1 MFEPVNKK
9 LDGLFVANNPASIA
23 MMEIN
28 DLSLLVTRMLD
39 FHVSFGTGR
48 LLAADQ
54 GGAHSW
60 TGYLIPE
67 WIRRVKSCVR
77 TAVSADAM
85 YEKFWNTLDK
95 AEQDSKHYRIDPEIA
110 TQSLAPDDP
119 TAFSELET
127 ETMRYMGLPDTKVTT
142 RRLKLA
148 MLASCFFCT
157 LLSLPRHDPVL
168 GQYRVRL
175 AIQSR
180 WPEDDTISQS
190 LHSTLEKASFVVG
203 GIAYSYKSP
212 LACLIYVDSL
222 DVSIHATLTLDGE
235 ESHPISGFPLTLK
248 QMVYLQLPLST
259 MPTTS
264 RKRDGPCL
272 FSSRLKRRCLG
283 WPMLGEPGKSTCV
296 T

>member
-1 MFEPVNKK
+1 
-9 LDGLFVANNPASIA
+9 
-23 MMEIN
+23 
-28 DLSLLVTRMLD
+28 MLD

-54 GGAHSW
+54 GGSHNW
-60 TGYLIPE
+60 TKYLFPE

-77 TAVSADAM
+77 AAVDADAM

-95 AEQDSKHYRIDPEIA
+95 AEQDGKHYRIDPEIA

-119 TAFSELET
+119 TALSELET
-127 ETMRYMGLPDTKVTT
+127 ETMRYMGLPDTKAKT
-142 RRLKLA
+142 RRLRLA

-157 LLSLPRHDPVL
+157 LLSLPRYDPVL

-190 LHSTLEKASFVVG
+190 LHSTLETASFVVG
-203 GIAYSYKSP
+203 GIAYPYKSP
-212 LACLIYVDSL
+212 LACLNYVDSL
-222 DVSIHATLTLDGE
+222 DVSLHITLTLDGK

-248 QMVYLQLPLST
+248 QMMYLQLPLST
-259 MPTTS
+259 MPATS
-264 RKRDGPCL
+264 PKRGGPCL
-272 FSSRLKRRCLG
+272 VSGRLKRRCLE
-283 WPMLGEPGKSTCV
+283 WPVLGEPGKSAWV